1 MIQNPVLTGFHAD
14 PSMICV
20 EDTFYVANSTFEY
33 FPGVRISA
41 SKDLANWECVSAP
54 LSRTDYLDM
63 RGNPESG
70 GIFAPALS
78 YHNGLFYLAFTDVKY
93 WKGAPF
99 KDTHNYIT
107 TARDIKGPW
116 SEPVYINSSGFDPS
130 LFHDDDGRKYFVN
143 MEWDFRKKRPANFS
157 GILVTELDPVTLKPI
172 SKPVKVFKDSG
183 HGLIEGP
190 HLCKKDEWYYL
201 LAAEGGT
208 SYDHAATVA
217 RSRSIY
223 GPYALHPNT
232 FLLTSKDAPDS
243 PIQKCGHA
251 SWCQGPDGR
260 WFVSF
265 LSARPYSNRRCVLGR
280 ETSINEM
287 VWGKDGWPYLK
298 NGTVVPDFEFEGYG
312 EKVPSRYFNY
322 TFGTGEFYREFQSLR
337 IPCRHQVGP
346 GNVLRIY
353 GGESLYSNQRQ
364 NMFVRRQTEMDFCA
378 TTSLVNPNNHFK
390 KFGGLLYR
398 YDELSQYLLK
408 VAYDEEKGCQTIAIM
423 AFKQRDYEYPLDG
436 KEIEIPKGIQKVWLR
451 VTAHKETARF
461 SYSFDGTNFN
471 EIDYDI
477 DATVLSDEYNNGFT
491 GAFIGMYASDLEY
504 NEGSYIDFHSFT
516 YEALDE

>member
-20 EDTFYVANSTFEY
+20 DGTFYVANSTFEY

-41 SKDLANWECVSAP
+41 SKDLANWECVAIP
-54 LSRTDYLDM
+54 LDRSDYLNM

-78 YHNGLFYLAFTDVKY
+78 YHNGLFYLIFTDVKY

-107 TARDIKGPW
+107 AARDIKGPW

-143 MEWDFRKKRPANFS
+143 MEWDFRKPNPDTFS

-172 SKPVKVFKDSG
+172 SEPVKVFKGSE
-183 HGLIEGP
+183 HKWVEGP
-190 HLCKKDEWYYL
+190 HIYKKDGWYYMIV
-201 LAAEGGT
+201 AEGGT
-208 SYDHAATVA
+208 FYSHAATVA
-217 RSRSIY
+217 RSKDIY
-223 GPYALHPNT
+223 GPYEMHPNT
-232 FLLTSKDAPDS
+232 FLVTTKDAPDS

-260 WFVSF
+260 WFTAF
-265 LSARPYSNRRCVLGR
+265 LCSRPYYNKRCVLGR

-287 VWGKDGWPYLK
+287 VWGEDGWPYLK

-312 EKVPSRYFNY
+312 EKHEKKFFDY
-322 TFGTGEFYREFQSLR
+322 TFGTDEFYREFNSLR
-337 IPCRHQVGP
+337 GPAKHQVGP
-346 GNVLRIY
+346 DNVLRIY

-364 NMFVRRQTEMDFCA
+364 NMFVRRQMHMNFQA
-378 TTSLVNPNNHFK
+378 TTSLVNPNKHFK

-408 VAYDEEKGCQTIAIM
+408 VAYDEEKDCQTIAIM

-436 KEIEIPKGIQKVWLR
+436 KEIEIPKDIKKVWLR

-461 SYSFDGTNFN
+461 SYSFDGKNFT

-477 DATVLSDEYNNGFT
+477 DTTVLSDDYNTGFT
-491 GAFIGMYASDLEY
+491 GAFVGMYASDLEY
-504 NEGSYIDFHSFT
+504 NESSFVDFHSFT
-516 YEALDE
+516 YEVLD